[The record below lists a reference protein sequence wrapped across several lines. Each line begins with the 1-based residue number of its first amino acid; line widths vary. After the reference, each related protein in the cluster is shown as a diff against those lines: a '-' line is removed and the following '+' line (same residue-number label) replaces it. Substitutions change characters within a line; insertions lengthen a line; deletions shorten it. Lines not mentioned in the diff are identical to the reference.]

1 MEESARDLLNQIHN
15 QALAAEDS
23 EHDYDDD
30 NESVREQIPQQ
41 PKRGNNKKQAAEN
54 EDDLFARAQT
64 NVGQKKQV
72 PKIVDNEAL
81 QIEDAFLHH
90 LLTNAECQEN
100 IRVMKLSGKSTLWV
114 DFSQLT
120 EDNMDLGTAI
130 CEYYYRF
137 RPYLD
142 NALRRAA
149 SATIEEEEEG
159 GITKEG
165 EEDDPYQ
172 VSFHA
177 VPLMDR
183 VRDLR
188 TDRIGKLISVSG
200 TVTRTS
206 ETRPELLVGR
216 FLCNSCGSLSS
227 AVEQEFKYSEPEHC
241 STAGCGSGKN
251 TGGWKLDPTKSKFC
265 DWQKIR
271 VQENAQEVPAGS
283 MPRSIEIIA
292 RYESV
297 EQAKPGDKCVFTGT
311 LIVVPEVS
319 RLRAPGDP
327 PGNGGER
334 PPRSGDDTT
343 GISGLRALGVR
354 DLTYTLHFLACS
366 IQQCD
371 GFGMTPHAASEDQGY
386 EFTRKEIRERVQETF
401 TQEEVEEIHQ
411 MSRQPNL
418 LEKMKRSFAP
428 AIYGHADIK
437 LGVMLLLFGGVHKRT
452 TDKINL
458 RGDIN
463 VCIVGDPSTAKSQF
477 LRYVCMFSP
486 RAVYTSGKSST
497 AAGLTASVVRD
508 PETGEFCIEAG
519 ALMLADNGVC
529 CIDEFEKMDDI
540 DQVAIHEAMEQ
551 QTLSIT
557 KAGIQATLNARTS
570 VLAAAN
576 PIYGRYDRSK
586 TLKAN
591 LTIGAAIMSRFDLF
605 FVVLDEVDEINDRAI
620 ADHILQVHQ
629 RRTRGVEDDEEEEDG
644 NRTFFS
650 CEQLQRYLKYART
663 IDPICS
669 TAVQPKLVECY
680 TKLRLGDAG
689 VGINRQA
696 YRITVR
702 QLEALIRLSEA
713 IARLHLDM
721 EIKDHHVEKAY
732 QLLKTSIV
740 QVESDSVHLFR
751 NHARNEDETMN
762 QAEFQRIGEE
772 IQRYCEHNGGAVPQ
786 HALVDTIMETSIT
799 DLDVNKFEET
809 RQKVNEIVSKLIQLD
824 VLVYLPVTHEFHNTV
839 PLEERRMIGLR
850 GQASVV
856 AAAEVEINEQD
867 VVRDAVHYVREYVE
881 AAEGDDGFMGVPQTE
896 LVNYLLESLLSALPA
911 AAQVDLNALRIEL
924 NHKIRDW
931 LVRPGLLVQRTALE
945 SAAAIGSQEE
955 FGFEADTPQEEQYL
969 LTLPV

>member
-1 MEESARDLLNQIHN
+1 MAEADRDLLREIRS
-15 QALAAEDS
+15 QALAEEGDDRYS
-23 EHDYDDD
+23 EDDD
-30 NESVREQIPQQ
+30 EDDVREPISSAP
-41 PKRGNNKKQAAEN
+41 PKRGRASKRQDGE
-54 EDDLFARAQT
+54 EEDLFNKTAQT
-64 NVGQKKQV
+64 SQK
-72 PKIVDNEAL
+72 PKVSTVVDNEAV
-81 QIEDAFLHH
+81 QIEDAFLFHLRHH
-90 LLTNAECQEN
+90 PECQAG
-100 IRVMKLSGKSTLWV
+100 IQAMVAAGKSTLWV
-114 DFSQLT
+114 DFSQLA
-120 EDNMDLGTAI
+120 ESSMDLGAAI

-142 NALRRAA
+142 HALLRAVGELDHA
-149 SATIEEEEEG
+149 PLQDANTTAT
-159 GITKEG
+159 
-165 EEDDPYQ
+165 YQ

-177 VPLMDR
+177 IPLMDR

-216 FLCNSCGSLSS
+216 FFCMHCGALSPS
-227 AVEQEFKYSEPEHC
+227 VEQEFKYSEPEHC
-241 STAGCGSGKN
+241 LTAGCAKAGG
-251 TGGWKLDPTKSKFC
+251 GGGGAGWKLDPTSSLFC

-283 MPRSIEIIA
+283 MPRSIEVIA
-292 RYESV
+292 RHESV

-327 PGNGGER
+327 KGNPNGDR
-334 PPRSGDDTT
+334 PARSGDDTT
-343 GISGLRALGVR
+343 GVTGLRALGVR

-371 GFGMTPHAASEDQGY
+371 GFGMTPHQAVEDQGY
-386 EFTRKEIRERVQETF
+386 EFTRKEICHRVRETF
-401 TQEEVEEIHQ
+401 TEEERLEVEQ
-411 MSRQPNL
+411 MSHQPNL
-418 LEKMKRSFAP
+418 LDKMKRSFAP

-452 TDKINL
+452 MDKINL

-605 FVVLDEVDEINDRAI
+605 FVVLDEVDEVNDRAI

-629 RRTRGVEDDEEEEDG
+629 RRTRGGEDDDNDDG
-644 NRTFFS
+644 NARGNRVFFS
-650 CEQLQRYLKYART
+650 SEQLQRYVKYART

-669 TAVQPKLVECY
+669 AAVQPKLVECY
-680 TKLRLGDAG
+680 VKLRLGDAG
-689 VGINRQA
+689 VGANRQA

-713 IARLHLDM
+713 IARLHLDPV
-721 EIKDHHVEKAY
+721 IKDHHVEKAY

-740 QVESDSVHLFR
+740 QVESDSVHLYR
-751 NHARNEDETMN
+751 NPDNDQNETIN
-762 QAEFQRIGEE
+762 QAEFQRVGES
-772 IQRYCEHNGGAVPQ
+772 IQHYLQQRERGEAPQ
-786 HALVDTIMETSIT
+786 SALVDHVMEHCLVE
-799 DLDVNKFEET
+799 LDVQRFDET
-809 RQKVNEIVSKLIQLD
+809 RHMVNEIVAKLVGLD
-824 VLVYLPVTHEFHNTV
+824 VLVVV
-839 PLEERRMIGLR
+839 RPLEEGEGEEVPELERF
-850 GQASVV
+850 VV
-856 AAAEVEINEQD
+856 ALKSTASDGARRGIVDESIN
-867 VVRDAVHYVREYVE
+867 YVREYTE
-881 AAEGDDGFMGVPQTE
+881 ASEGDEHFVGVPQTD
-896 LVNYLLESLLSALPA
+896 LIGHLLETLGA
-911 AAQVDLNALRIEL
+911 AAAGGDDEEEERKRLNREVRDLV
-924 NHKIRDW
+924 
-931 LVRPGLLVQRTALE
+931 VRPGLLVQRTAMETL
-945 SAAAIGSQEE
+945 AAGNGRE
-955 FGFEADTPQEEQYL
+955 FGFELGTPEDEQFL
-969 LTLPV
+969 LSLPNGGDM

>member
-1 MEESARDLLNQIHN
+1 MAEADRDLLREIRN
-15 QALAAEDS
+15 QALAEDGNS
-23 EHDYDDD
+23 DGGGYEDDD
-30 NESVREQIPQQ
+30 DDRESVREPISSAP
-41 PKRGNNKKQAAEN
+41 PKRGRPSTSKHGE
-54 EDDLFARAQT
+54 EGEEDLFNKTAQT
-64 NVGQKKQV
+64 SQK
-72 PKIVDNEAL
+72 PKVSTVVDNEAV
-81 QIEDAFLHH
+81 QIEDAFLSH
-90 LLTNAECQEN
+90 LRHNPECQAG
-100 IRVMKLSGKSTLWV
+100 IQAMVAAGKSTLWV

-120 EDNMDLGTAI
+120 ESNMDLGAVI

-142 NALRRAA
+142 HALLRCVGELDVA
-149 SATIEEEEEG
+149 SAQD
-159 GITKEG
+159 GITTSTT
-165 EEDDPYQ
+165 YQ

-177 VPLMDR
+177 IPLMDR

-216 FLCNSCGSLSS
+216 FFCLHCGALSPS
-227 AVEQEFKYSEPEHC
+227 VEQEFKYSEPEHC
-241 STAGCGSGKN
+241 LTAGCAK
-251 TGGWKLDPTKSKFC
+251 TGGGAGWKLDPTSSLFC

-283 MPRSIEIIA
+283 MPRSIEVIA
-292 RYESV
+292 RHESV

-327 PGNGGER
+327 KGNPNGDR
-334 PPRSGDDTT
+334 PARSGDDTT
-343 GISGLRALGVR
+343 GVTGLRALGVR

-371 GFGMTPHAASEDQGY
+371 GFGMTPHQALEDQGY
-386 EFTRKEIRERVQETF
+386 EFTRKEICNRVRETF
-401 TQEEVEEIHQ
+401 TEEEQLEVEQ
-411 MSRQPNL
+411 MSQQPNL
-418 LEKMKRSFAP
+418 LDKMKRSFAP

-452 TDKINL
+452 MDKINL

-629 RRTRGVEDDEEEEDG
+629 RRTRGEDDDDNDNS
-644 NRTFFS
+644 NRIFFS
-650 CEQLQRYLKYART
+650 SEQLQRYVKYART

-669 TAVQPKLVECY
+669 AAVQPKLVECY
-680 TKLRLGDAG
+680 IKLRLGDAG
-689 VGINRQA
+689 VGVNRQA

-713 IARLHLDM
+713 IARLHLDPI
-721 EIKDHHVEKAY
+721 IKDHHVEKAY

-740 QVESDSVHLFR
+740 QVESDSVHLYR
-751 NHARNEDETMN
+751 NPDNNHHETMS
-762 QAEFQRIGEE
+762 QTEFQRVGES
-772 IQRYCEHNGGAVPQ
+772 IQHYLEQHGKEVPQ
-786 HALVDTIMETSIT
+786 SVLVDYVMEHCLLE
-799 DLDVNKFEET
+799 LDPQRFDET
-809 RQKVNEIVSKLIQLD
+809 RQMVNEIVAKLVELD
-824 VLVYLPVTHEFHNTV
+824 VLVMR
-839 PLEERRMIGLR
+839 PLEQVIGEVPELERFLVALKSTAADINR
-850 GQASVV
+850 GGIV
-856 AAAEVEINEQD
+856 AESIN
-867 VVRDAVHYVREYVE
+867 YVKEYTE
-881 AAEGDDGFMGVPQTE
+881 AAEGDENFVGVPQTD
-896 LVNYLLESLLSALPA
+896 LISHLLENVVMGGEEEEERRRLNRE
-911 AAQVDLNALRIEL
+911 VRDLI
-924 NHKIRDW
+924 
-931 LVRPGLLVQRTALE
+931 VRPGLLVQRTALE
-945 SAAAIGSQEE
+945 TLTAGNSQE
-955 FGFEADTPQEEQYL
+955 FGFELGTPEEEQFL
-969 LTLPV
+969 LSLPNNTGKM